1 MDNVTFKTLDECVRF
16 RYDRFLRGRLVSG
29 FIDVT
34 DLSINIVA
42 FTMNMD
48 RDLTQ
53 YTDDELTKWMQD
65 EDIKII
71 YSNSLN
77 AWGEIYT
84 EIQDSIELFEAGNDI
99 TLTYDGMVYVLPF
112 NEFWKACD
120 DFITKYLILK
130 GKFEY
135 VNSICE

>member
-16 RYDRFLRGRLVSG
+16 RYDRFLRERLVSG
-29 FIDVT
+29 YIDVT
-34 DLSINIVA
+34 DLSINIAA

-48 RDLTQ
+48 RDLTH
-53 YTDDELTKWMQD
+53 YTDDELTKWMMD

-71 YSNSLN
+71 YVNSLN
-77 AWGEIYT
+77 AWGEIYN
-84 EIQDSIELFEAGNDI
+84 EINEAIELFEEGNDI

-112 NEFWKACD
+112 HEFWKACD
-120 DFITKYLILK
+120 DFITKYFILK

-135 VNSICE
+135 VNSISK